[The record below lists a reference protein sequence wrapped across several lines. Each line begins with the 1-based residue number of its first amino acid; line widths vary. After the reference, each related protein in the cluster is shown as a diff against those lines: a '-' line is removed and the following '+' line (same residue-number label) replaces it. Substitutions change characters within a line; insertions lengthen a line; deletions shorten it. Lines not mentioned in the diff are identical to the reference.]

1 MRLSPGGT
9 FNDISDSN
17 VPETF
22 TYVARELN
30 RFGLAYL
37 HLIQPSATDEDAW
50 REGESLP
57 ATRML
62 RQVYTGT
69 MISAGGFTR
78 DTAEEALQDGRADL
92 IAFGQL
98 FIANPDLVERFRIGA
113 PLNEPDRATFYG
125 GGEHGY
131 IDYAALE
138 ALEA

>member
-1 MRLSPGGT
+1 
-9 FNDISDSN
+9 
-17 VPETF
+17 
-22 TYVARELN
+22 
-30 RFGLAYL
+30 LAYL
-37 HLIQPSATDEDAW
+37 HLIRPSATDEDAW

-62 RQVYTGT
+62 RKVYTGT